1 MVCVS
6 LPFPQRVFWTIYPQ
20 CAAFARLRGAGALPG
35 VPPDGRATDGAQKT
49 LPTQP
54 IMPKRRTVPC
64 DVSSLALWQCE
75 AAYDRLGCPAA
86 FASTNL

>member
-1 MVCVS
+1 MC
-6 LPFPQRVFWTIYPQ
+6 PQ
-20 CAAFARLRGAGALPG
+20 CAAFARIRGAGALPG
-35 VPPDGRATDGAQKT
+35 VPPDGRASDGAQNAAHAAHHA
-49 LPTQP
+49 L
-54 IMPKRRTVPC
+54 KRRTVPC

>member
-1 MVCVS
+1 MSPVRGLRADPRRRS
-6 LPFPQRVFWTIYPQ
+6 
-20 CAAFARLRGAGALPG
+20 AAGG
-35 VPPDGRATDGAQKT
+35 PPDGRASDGAQNAAHAAHHA
-49 LPTQP
+49 L
-54 IMPKRRTVPC
+54 KRRTVPC